1 MMVCRQWEGEARMER
16 EALEAGG
23 AFSGKGKGRRL
34 VWVAA
39 AIAVLLQVGAV
50 FWFLNREPSPVS
62 LLVELD
68 KSEQTPS
75 TFMEEQFAKRHR
87 WVRVNE
93 DALEAF
99 DQRTWE
105 FELNLFDDE
114 KHMVDVAAYRKH
126 YNGAKS
132 VVGLV
137 ENDLH
142 TSVVLSRRDSRRE
155 AMAGSVA
162 LADGRRFMIT
172 HVSDGMHVVV
182 EMDMTIP
189 PPHEDHA
196 LNLQRQRGTP
206 GGDQPEKGKGVGA
219 NDYRYGKP
227 KTEFALR
234 KDPEYPFLN
243 GMGMARKM
251 VAAAGINP
259 SNQPFT
265 FYGRGGSVG
274 GSAFTQGPTSPA
286 RLLFQRTGNTEFID
300 VLFVYEQAL
309 LAADFNGSL
318 ANMQLKVDNL
328 LEDTNLIL
336 KKCLIPLE
344 LRQAIL
350 DTTNVDPLTQ
360 EPVVDQNTLF
370 LAKARAWSG
379 GATANIDGQAGQT
392 IGGNVAPAWKVDTNA
407 TKPIWNSL
415 AVAPTPKTWTT
426 LPGMGVYSPLYET
439 PNFGGTPDLALD
451 WISDARNSLI
461 YGDQYW
467 PEPYINFPEGY
478 QWQLLPVA
486 LDANA
491 TRNIPTYARADFS
504 LMDYT
509 TVENPDILHGPTDSG
524 PYPFDVNQSAAAALR
539 SPWGESGVE
548 ELAAGNI
555 SVTGEQRTYIDRGD
569 GGSLIGTENLLTYP
583 PDQIQ
588 TKPNYYLRNNE
599 DGNATYPPVNDLV
612 TGVID
617 PVTDIF
623 TANAGFLTD
632 GVQTALAQD
641 AGQSLI
647 KPLTVKW
654 LDFNENVFARSLGG
668 SRYTLHYTL
677 IGANAT
683 RPFSPSGFD
692 VNSTIDVMS
701 KSSHGLSEGDVFETN
716 STSIGGLNLPYYI
729 EVIDP
734 NRTYVRTTAGFT
746 SAAYNTNNVMTLNS
760 TLSGNNGD
768 EGYDIFNFFPGG
780 HNLFTSDRVFITEGS
795 AGMFPAPSNNKTA
808 AANAPSVSRN
818 TAYDVYRW
826 DANNVS
832 LHRIKD
838 TAQTPKLAYFKI
850 DSNNS
855 MVLDMAKTEDLYRF
869 IGGGDS
875 SIPPNTPPTIVTH
888 PPADLNTTQG
898 ATATFTVN
906 ATGSSPLTYQWEENS
921 TNPGTWTAVAGAV
934 DSSYSLSNVQ
944 TDKNGSYRVKVSNAH
959 GDANSTWTVLT
970 VNPGSGGGSV
980 PGLLVWDFPTGGLVT
995 SSPANDPSGV
1005 VYAGSDDNKIYAIDG
1020 VTGVKK
1026 WEYDLNGSVDHA
1038 PLVDGDGT
1046 IYVGAGTRMY
1056 ALDYKASLPGLMAH
1070 YPFNGNPGDVSG
1082 DYNGTLHGATSTFD
1096 RFGNANRAYGFDG
1109 NDWIELPN
1117 ILANFENGTFAAWIK
1132 INTPSAG
1139 SPGTIVSK
1147 PRAAGQSGL
1156 NLRVHQDPDNAQ
1168 LALHNGT
1175 QFSSTGTANLEDSKW
1190 HYLVGTVD
1198 GSRTSIY
1205 VDGVLVD
1212 SDSFAPASSSSSQ
1225 PLAIGRDHGP
1235 GNSYFNGVIDE
1246 VRIYNRALS
1255 ASEVRYL
1262 HGLGDNTTV
1271 SVRWVYDTNSTT
1283 TFSSSPAIGVNG
1295 TVYVGATDGN
1305 IYAFNGDTNATI
1317 WKYPTAGPINT
1328 SSPVIDIN
1336 GTLLFGSTD
1345 HHMYALDPK
1354 PISSVAKNLE
1364 NDLKGQVHSS
1374 PVVGADGSIYIGSD
1388 DGNLYAFNSD
1398 GSSKWFFP
1406 TSGTVRTTP
1415 VLGGSNVYFASDSN
1429 KTYALSVSN
1438 GLKQW
1443 EFDNNA
1449 SAWSSPTLSDDNSTL
1464 FIGGDSNGTDG
1475 WVFAINAATGTKL
1488 WDFDTNGSV
1497 RSTPTI
1503 GGSMV
1508 YVGSDSNRTYAL
1520 NAADGAHVW
1529 NYDTGEN
1536 VRSSPTLS
1544 DNNATLYIGSDSN
1557 RTYALNAA
1565 TGALVWASLDLG
1577 GFVRSTPTLNA
1588 AGNTLYVGTDS
1599 NKTYALDT
1607 SDGTKRWEFDANG
1620 SVRSTPYLDVNGT
1633 IYFGSGDGRIYALA
1647 TNGTKIWEY
1656 PTLGPINS
1664 SPVITGSGTLYVGS
1678 NDNNLYGLD
1687 ALAVITTPTLKWKFD
1702 ANGIINSSPAIDGN
1716 GTVYFGSMDNNLYAL
1731 ENNGTLKWN
1740 FTTGGG
1746 VYGSPA
1752 LDENGTIYF
1761 GSTDNKVYALES
1773 NGTKRWESAAL
1784 GSFQSS
1790 ITVADDLTLFVGDLS
1805 GKFYALDAANNGAVK
1820 WQYPVAGA
1828 VGAIISSPTIAN
1840 NGMVYFGSNDGKVY
1854 ALASTSGGMASSLWP
1869 KYRGNR
1875 MNMGRALP
1883 TPTQGL
1889 FAHYPFTGNPN
1900 DASGNGNDGVLSGSG
1915 VSLTSDRHN
1924 VERAA
1929 YRFDYSASAFP
1940 PTPHIEVVAMP
1951 DSNSTTAVVWAKWQG
1966 DKTGAQAGESSYI
1979 FNDISG
1985 AGSAYALMV
1994 RDGGIM
2000 RFQTKINS
2008 TTSDELDV
2016 PAASNPLS
2024 DNQWHHVA
2032 VVADHVKNI
2041 KRIYIDGVARA
2052 ENTSW
2057 ADGGANFGAHGKLN
2071 IGAFGNLGTQSK
2083 TWNGDLDELR
2093 FYNRALNPEEV
2104 VLLYMLEAPSF
2115 PENFPPTVVTNPQ
2128 DLNSTVGSKVT
2139 FTVNV
2144 TGTAVLNYQWY
2155 KNGVPVTGGNNPSY
2169 VINSAQPDSNGSY
2182 WCVITNRQGDDNS
2195 TVASLGVSGAQTQF
2209 TSRIVSLAARTGE
2222 MSSAGGTGPMPERI
2236 WFADGSPDGYRVRQG
2251 SKDSNGKGVFT
2262 TIAGGGV
2269 MSLNAMSKASPDLA
2283 GVATQASF
2291 SHIADIAVDG
2301 GDLNNDSRIF
2311 IAGQTD
2317 KVFMLENNGTLT
2329 LVAGGG
2335 ALDNNG
2341 STFNALDVDLGEVVS
2356 VAADKDG
2363 TNFYVADHNGTA
2375 GSYHISRVNRAS
2387 GNITRIIGNPLG
2399 PWDMDVNATN
2409 AAQCLITHIDD
2420 IAVDDAGVVYFG
2432 DNKRGIVM
2440 KKLPAAPGL
2449 VKIAGLPASFGTAE
2463 AVDGALAT
2471 SGKVAVESLAVDA
2484 LGRPYI
2490 AGKPTIIAGSVPRVR
2505 RLDFNG
2511 THYFVNTVAGG
2522 GLMNIDINGTLFA
2535 AQVDLPNV
2543 TEVCIDSDLNVFFG
2557 DVNATESRIWEVNGK
2572 PDSPLPWVD
2581 GQIVYIVDYAPPPP
2595 GPPIPPPAD
2604 GPDTVLAGN
2613 TYKTRIIGGRTW
2625 MAESLYTT
2633 TPDNAGSF
2641 NPPGGL
2647 DRTQYGSLYTWAAA
2661 QAAADAIPGWHIPT
2675 DQEWKELEAELGMT
2689 TVSPGLNDT
2698 GQNVYRGGSVTPD
2711 GVGTQLL
2718 VGGTS
2723 GMNMRFAGV
2732 RWNGNFRFHTGHVT
2746 DTPNAYFF
2754 VAKESGSNVFR
2765 RKVTQSLTGVA
2776 SYDSSQ
2782 ANAISLR
2789 LIKDRPISASSG
2801 SPTQWPA
2808 LPPYPGFTLPGME
2821 DTSAPINSF
2830 GYSGPY
2836 WVNVDERAAN
2846 NPEINKFWLSSKP
2859 LDNSVT
2865 GGSRPGVNGQWA
2877 QFGTAINQP
2886 FDFTKSV
2893 VFSGFGSFYLVEGAT
2908 LDTHRLPDV
2917 GDTLD
2922 LIKTKRVDF
2931 ATNDSNA
2938 SIKVVGANSDDTQ
2951 VDFTYHQGIALLAG
2965 SGSIQVAPGDYD
2977 PDYSGVVGVRNGSAG
2992 ALRMAL
2998 NDGDKTSGP
3007 NNFGGQATAA
3017 PRYGPVPDAN
3027 GTTGI
3032 HVRHDANGTF
3042 RFSTQNY
3049 LVPQDSRDAR
3059 ADVVCIL
3066 ISGGG
3071 GGVGYFY
3078 GKSSRGPT
3086 SLPDLIE
3093 STTRIGDVKDGSHP
3107 NVLTNRDDICFFA
3120 CAWDGSLPYYTFAHE
3135 LGHNLGAHH
3144 GVGDFDK
3151 VVLNPLDFKTTGTS
3165 ALQPNITFSPFR
3177 NDRIT
3182 EPDFRGG
3189 LVKDSFISLGT
3200 YFTAANSTV
3209 DRYCS
3214 IMAYGGPKGNLGVY
3228 TRVGVFSS
3236 PFVYYQGTKTGEQY
3250 GWKLPPPVGR
3260 YDEPLEFNNAQAIST
3275 IGPVASFY
3283 RDSKGTGRTQ
3293 PGEVVIPTPPRGVVS
3308 ASPSMVNNEPKQQ
3321 PSGPIGYAPGV
3332 IPQPGVT
3339 PGGTQYAAAPGKNS
3353 GSGLGAVTNPTPPK
3367 KNSGGGLPGVTN
3379 PKPGGGLPAVTNP
3392 KPGGGLGGTINPAP
3406 PPVKTTPGLP
3416 NDNYESVWPAP
3427 GKRITAPQAVF
3438 PARPFVVLD
3447 STNRGATPQDHDMPL
3462 PKTGGRSVWFR
3473 WNAPVAPRG
3482 KGLVSF
3488 STKGSDFDTII
3499 KVMWN
3504 GANAG
3509 YDIQDN
3515 AKTGPWS
3522 EGTYP
3527 WKPGQSY
3534 LICVDGVGG
3543 AQGSIRISA
3552 KLE

>member
-1 MMVCRQWEGEARMER
+1 MER
-16 EALEAGG
+16 EALEAGT
-23 AFSGKGKGRRL
+23 FSGQGKGRRL

-132 VVGLV
+132 VVGLI

-155 AMAGSVA
+155 AMAGSIA

-172 HVSDGMHVVV
+172 HVSDGVHVVV

-206 GGDQPEKGKGVGA
+206 GGDRPEKGKGVGA

-227 KTEFALR
+227 QTEFALR

-265 FYGRGGSVG
+265 FYGRGGSTG
-274 GSAFTQGPTSPA
+274 AAAFTQGPTSPA

-328 LEDTNLIL
+328 MEDTNLIL

-344 LRQAIL
+344 LRQAVL

-360 EPVVDQNTLF
+360 EPVVGQNTLF
-370 LAKARAWSG
+370 LAKARSWSG

-392 IGGNVAPAWKVDTNA
+392 IGGNVAPAWQLDSNA

-415 AVAPTPKTWTT
+415 AVAPTPRTWTT
-426 LPGMGVYSPLYET
+426 LPRLGVYSPLYET
-439 PNFGGTPDLALD
+439 PTFGGTPDLALD

-478 QWQLLPVA
+478 QWRLLPVA

-504 LMDYT
+504 VMDYT

-555 SVTGEQRTYIDRGD
+555 WVTGEQRTYIERDD
-569 GGSLIGTENLLTYP
+569 GGSLIGSERLLTYP
-583 PDQIQ
+583 LTQFQ
-588 TKPNYYLRNNE
+588 EKPNYYLRNNE
-599 DGNATYPPVNDLV
+599 DGNATYPPVDDLV

-623 TANAGFLTD
+623 TANAGFLAD
-632 GVQTALAQD
+632 GIQTAFAQD
-641 AGQSLI
+641 AGQSLL

-701 KSSHGLSEGDVFETN
+701 KASHGLSEGDVFETN
-716 STSIGGLNLPYYI
+716 STSIGGPNLPYYI

-746 SAAYNTNNVMTLNS
+746 PAAYNTNDVMTVNS

-768 EGYDIFNFFPGG
+768 EGYDIFNFFPGA
-780 HNLFTSDRVFITEGS
+780 HNLFTSDRVFITEGI
-795 AGMFPAPSNNKTA
+795 AGRFPAPSASTTA
-808 AANAPSVSRN
+808 AANSPPVSRN
-818 TAYDVYRW
+818 MAYDVYRW
-826 DANNVS
+826 DVNNVS

-838 TAQTPKLAYFKI
+838 TAQTPKLAHFKI

-855 MVLDMAKTEDLYRF
+855 MVLDMAKTGDLYRF

-875 SIPPNTPPTIVTH
+875 TIPPNTPPTIVTH

-921 TNPGTWTAVAGAV
+921 TSPGTWTAVAGAV
-934 DSSYSLSNVQ
+934 DSSYSLSNIQ
-944 TDKNGSYRVKVSNAH
+944 TDKNGSYRVKVSNAY

-980 PGLLVWDFPTGGLVT
+980 PGLLVWDFLTGGPVT

-1005 VYAGSDDNKIYAIDG
+1005 VYAGSGDNKIYAIDG
-1020 VTGVKK
+1020 VTGVKT

-1046 IYVGAGTRMY
+1046 IYVGAGTRVY
-1056 ALDYKASLPGLMAH
+1056 ALDYRASLPGLMAH

-1082 DYNGTLHGATSTFD
+1082 DYNGTLHGATSTSD

-1132 INTPSAG
+1132 INTPIAG
-1139 SPGTIVSK
+1139 SPATIVSK

-1212 SDSFAPASSSSSQ
+1212 SDLFAAASSSSSQ

-1235 GNSYFNGVIDE
+1235 ANSYFNGVIDE

-1262 HGLGDNTTV
+1262 HGLDDNSTV

-1283 TFSSSPAIGVNG
+1283 TFSSSPAIGVDG
-1295 TVYVGATDGN
+1295 TVYIGATDNN

-1328 SSPVIDIN
+1328 SSPVIDVN

-1345 HHMYALDPK
+1345 HHLYALDPT
-1354 PISSVAKNLE
+1354 PISSVGKDLE
-1364 NDLKGQVHSS
+1364 NDLNGQVHSS
-1374 PVVGADGSIYIGSD
+1374 PVLGADGSIYIGSD
-1388 DGNLYAFNSD
+1388 DGKLYAFNSD
-1398 GSSKWFFP
+1398 GSSKWSFA
-1406 TSGTVRTTP
+1406 TGGMVRTTP
-1415 VLGGSNVYFASDSN
+1415 VLGGSNVYVSSDSN
-1429 KTYALSVSN
+1429 KTYALDVN
-1438 GLKQW
+1438 TGLKQW
-1443 EFDNNA
+1443 DSDTNA
-1449 SAWSSPTLSDDNSTL
+1449 SVWSSPTLSDDNSTL
-1464 FIGGDSNGTDG
+1464 YIGGDANGTHG
-1475 WVFAINAATGTKL
+1475 WVFAINTADGTKL
-1488 WDFDTNGSV
+1488 WDFDTNASV
-1497 RSTPTI
+1497 RSKPTI

-1520 NAADGAHVW
+1520 NAANGAHVW

-1544 DNNATLYIGSDSN
+1544 DDNATLYIGSDSN

-1565 TGALVWASLDLG
+1565 TGAFIWASLDLG

-1588 AGNTLYVGTDS
+1588 LGTTLYVGTDS
-1599 NKTYALDT
+1599 NKTYALDALN
-1607 SDGTKRWEFDANG
+1607 GNKQWEFDANG
-1620 SVRSTPYLDVNGT
+1620 TVRSTPRLDVNGT
-1633 IYFGSGDGRIYALA
+1633 IYFGSGDGKIYALA

-1656 PTLGPINS
+1656 STLGPVNS
-1664 SPVITGSGTLYVGS
+1664 SPIISSSGRLYIGS

-1687 ALAVITTPTLKWKFD
+1687 SLAVITTPTLKWKFD
-1702 ANGIINSSPAIDGN
+1702 ANGIIYSSPAIDGN
-1716 GTVYFGSMDNNLYAL
+1716 GTIYFGSADNNLYAL
-1731 ENNGTLKWN
+1731 ENNGTLKWS
-1740 FTTGGG
+1740 FTTGNA

-1752 LDENGTIYF
+1752 LDESGTIYF
-1761 GSTDNKVYALES
+1761 GSTDTKVYALEN

-1790 ITVADDLTLFVGDLS
+1790 VTIADDLTVFVGDMS

-1820 WQYPVAGA
+1820 WQYSAAAA
-1828 VGAIISSPTIAN
+1828 VISSPTIAN

-1854 ALASTSGGMASSLWP
+1854 ALASTSGGMAGSLWP

-1883 TPTQGL
+1883 EPTQGL
-1889 FAHYPFTGNPN
+1889 SVYYPFTGNPN
-1900 DASGNGNDGVLSGSG
+1900 DASGNGNDGVPSGSG

-1924 VERAA
+1924 VQRAA
-1929 YRFDYSASAFP
+1929 YRFDYNASAFP
-1940 PTPHIEVVAMP
+1940 PTPHIETVP
-1951 DSNSTTAVVWAKWQG
+1951 LSDSNSTTAVVWAKWQG
-1966 DKTGAQAGESSYI
+1966 DKTGAHAGESSYI
-1979 FNDISG
+1979 FNDITG

-1994 RDGGIM
+1994 RDGGLM
-2000 RFQTKINS
+2000 RFQTKRNS
-2008 TTSDELDV
+2008 VTSDELDV
-2016 PAASNPLS
+2016 PAASNPLA

-2032 VVADHVKNI
+2032 VVADHVKNT

-2057 ADGGANFGAHGKLN
+2057 TDGGANFDAHGKLN
-2071 IGAFGNLGTQSK
+2071 IGAMGNLGTQSE
-2083 TWNGDLDELR
+2083 TWNGDLDEIR
-2093 FYNRALNPEEV
+2093 FYNRALNSEEV

-2144 TGTAVLNYQWY
+2144 TGTAVLNYQWH
-2155 KNGVPVTGGNNPSY
+2155 KNGVPVTGGNTPSY
-2169 VINSAQPDSNGSY
+2169 VISSAQPDSNGSY

-2195 TVASLGVSGAQTQF
+2195 TVATLGVAGAQTQF
-2209 TSRIVSLAARTGE
+2209 TSQVVSLAARTGDVA
-2222 MSSAGGTGPMPERI
+2222 SAGGTGPMPERI
-2236 WFADGSPDGYRVRQG
+2236 WFADGSPDGFRVRRAN
-2251 SKDSNGKGVFT
+2251 KDAIGNGVFT

-2283 GVATQASF
+2283 GLATQGRF

-2301 GDLNNDSRIF
+2301 GDLSNDSRVF
-2311 IAGQTD
+2311 IAGETD

-2335 ALDNNG
+2335 TLDNNG
-2341 STFNALDVDLGEVVS
+2341 TVINALDVDLGDVIS

-2363 TNFYVADHNGTA
+2363 TNFYVADYNGSA
-2375 GSYHISRVNRAS
+2375 DSYHISRVDRAS
-2387 GNITRIIGNPLG
+2387 GNITRIIGNPSG

-2409 AAQCLITHIDD
+2409 AALCRITNIDD
-2420 IAVDDAGVVYFG
+2420 IAVDDTGAIYFG
-2432 DNKRGIVM
+2432 DNERGIVM
-2440 KKLPAAPGL
+2440 KKLPTGAGL
-2449 VKIAGLPASFGTAE
+2449 VKIAGLPGSFGVAE

-2471 SGKVAVESLAVDA
+2471 TGKVAVQSIAVDA

-2490 AGKPTIIAGSVPRVR
+2490 AGKPTIIGGADHRVR

-2535 AQVDLPNV
+2535 SQVDLPNV

-2595 GPPIPPPAD
+2595 SAPTPPPAD

-2647 DRTQYGSLYTWAAA
+2647 NRTQYGSLYTWAAA
-2661 QAAADAIPGWHIPT
+2661 QAAADAVPGWHIPT

-2689 TVSPGLNDT
+2689 TASPGLNDT
-2698 GQNVYRGGSVTPD
+2698 GANVYRGGSVTPD

-2718 VGGTS
+2718 DGGTS

-2732 RWNGNFRFHTGHVT
+2732 RMPGGGGNFINYSGAPSG
-2746 DTPNAYFF
+2746 TPNAYFY
-2754 VAKESGSNVFR
+2754 VAKESGANVFR
-2765 RKVTQSLTGVA
+2765 RKVTQGQTGVA
-2776 SYDSSQ
+2776 SYDQ
-2782 ANAISLR
+2782 AQVNAISLR
-2789 LIKDRPISASSG
+2789 LIKDLPMSASTG
-2801 SPTQWPA
+2801 NPTQWPA
-2808 LPPYPGFTLPGME
+2808 LPPYPGLALPGMQ

-2836 WVNVDERAAN
+2836 WVNVDENPAK
-2846 NPEINKFWLSSKP
+2846 NPEINKFWLSSEP
-2859 LDNSVT
+2859 LDNSVA

-2877 QFGTAINQP
+2877 QFGTAVDQP

-2893 VFSGFGSFYLVEGAT
+2893 VFSGYGSFYLVEGAT
-2908 LDTHRLPDV
+2908 LDTHRLPAV

-2938 SIKVVGANSDDTQ
+2938 SIKFVGANSDDSQ
-2951 VDFTYHQGIALLAG
+2951 VDFTYHQGIAQLAG
-2965 SGSIQVAPGDYD
+2965 AGSLQVAPGDYD
-2977 PDYSGVVGVRNGSAG
+2977 PDYSGVVGVKNGTAG

-2998 NDGDKTSGP
+2998 NDGDKTSGAT
-3007 NNFGGQATAA
+3007 NFGGQATAA
-3017 PRYGPVPDAN
+3017 PRYGPIPDSN

-3078 GKSSRGPT
+3078 GKSARGPT

-3165 ALQPNITFSPFR
+3165 SLQPNITFSPFR

-3209 DRYCS
+3209 NRYCS

-3236 PFVYYQGTKTGEQY
+3236 PFVYYQGTRTGEQY

-3260 YDEPLEFNNAQAIST
+3260 YDMPLEFNNAQAIST
-3275 IGPVASFY
+3275 IGPVASYY

-3308 ASPSMVNNEPKQQ
+3308 ASPSMVNNGPKQQ

-3367 KNSGGGLPGVTN
+3367 KNSGGGLPAVTN
-3379 PKPGGGLPAVTNP
+3379 PGGGLPAVTNP

-3427 GKRITAPQAVF
+3427 GKKITAPQAVF

-3447 STNRGATPQDHDMPL
+3447 STNRGATPQDYDMPL

-3482 KGLVSF
+3482 KGLVNF

-3504 GANAG
+3504 GVNAG

-3543 AQGSIRISA
+3543 AQGSIRVSA